1 MSSSGGYTKAEKKQL
16 KARGREYAAKVFRQE
31 KDPALSRTRWFELMR
46 VVLYDFG
53 QPETTGRPPSYWH
66 DEFHTYCNDLE
77 INSFFGTDDT
87 RHSRLV
93 GPNQTLRDYRR
104 SPLTH
109 DELFSGNTF
118 RRDWR

>member
-1 MSSSGGYTKAEKKQL
+1 MASGGYTKAEKKQL
-16 KARGREYAAKVFRQE
+16 KARAREHAAKVFRE

-46 VVLYDFG
+46 EVLYDFG
-53 QPETTGRPPSYWH
+53 QPEPTGRPPSYWH

-77 INSFFGTDDT
+77 INSFFGTDDSP
-87 RHSRLV
+87 RSRLV
-93 GPNQTLRDYRR
+93 RPNQTLRDYRR